1 MPDRLPRRPVAIH
14 DRRRSAGLGLA
25 ALAAGLS
32 AASAQADPLSVSS
45 ARTTAVTT
53 ASAANDSAGDISVTS
68 AGSIIVEDEGPAVL
82 VNSDNSVTNE
92 GTIGSSASTGATAL
106 LVDASGGRSAT
117 ITNDGTISVTGSE
130 GSDNYGIRI
139 VGDLFTG
146 SLLGSTDG
154 SVTVGGTNSH
164 AVSIEAP
171 LVGDIGL
178 SNLIVTGADSVAL
191 GIYAPVTGDITLD
204 GSSYA
209 SAANAT
215 GVLIAAP
222 LDGTLTVQG
231 TVSAGQSSGTGTDS
245 DGNTVSIY
253 AASGTVVQISADV
266 TGGFVND
273 RYYESSAGE
282 RVGDTAVS
290 SSDTLIAGALVGTNG
305 STALLVTPVE
315 GSTTDI
321 LISAV
326 GENGTDDGY
335 GIVNR
340 SAISGAGTEYGY
352 SVTSVRIAGTDDA
365 AVSVEGGLINQSNGT
380 ITASVRAA
388 TAIALEVGSAATV
401 PEIVNQGS
409 ITATDSTVE
418 SDVTSVAQ
426 AIVLRAGSTVNRL
439 VNSGAIGAITS
450 SADSGSA
457 TAILDEGGTIG
468 SIVNS
473 GTISASGAEAVAID
487 LSAGTQAVT
496 VSNSGNIIGDIR
508 FGSGDS
514 TYSASSGK
522 LTGAIAFGSG
532 DNLLSL
538 SGTTSFT
545 NSLTIGTGGTLAV
558 TLSDSATLDLGTS
571 APLLSSLSASGSS
584 QLVIP
589 IATGSLGVN
598 VTGTASF
605 LGDSRISLYITDQPG
620 SAPIQVLT
628 AGGGIATDHLS
639 TLISQDS
646 LPYLYT
652 LSDYGISNGTLSITL
667 HQRTGSEAGFAP
679 GVAAL
684 FDQSMVAFGNGTTF
698 RTIANLPDQA
708 SVRAAYRQIIP
719 AGYGSMPIRLAQAV
733 TAGASGAVRGRL
745 DTLAAMEPW
754 RESDAIGFTPWIQQS
769 ANLLRQRD
777 KLDDPGFESD
787 RYTLSFGADYA
798 LTRSLT
804 VGLAS
809 TFAWDDVRI
818 DGMTAVSN
826 KPFSVNSKL
835 VDVYAGWHGGPFFAQ
850 LSAGYG
856 WTSYDFQREITIG
869 DILATQSSRWSGK
882 ILSSDAVVGA
892 RFSLGRFSIEP
903 SNSLSYTRLRQG
915 GYTMSGGGDLDLSVR
930 GRTDKALLENVRL
943 AVGYDVPLGEEQAI
957 GFNLRGGYSLQ
968 LDRSVSALSAQ
979 FLAGGSAFDMTSARL
994 GGSSVQAGAGLS
1006 FRTPGFLVS
1015 LAGDRREESG
1025 YSDTAFTLAARLAF

>member
-1 MPDRLPRRPVAIH
+1 MPYRPTCRLATIRQ
-14 DRRRSAGLGLA
+14 RRRSTGIGIA
-25 ALAAGLS
+25 ALVAGLS
-32 AASAQADPLSVSS
+32 NASAEADPLSVSS
-45 ARTTAVTT
+45 ARTTAVAT
-53 ASAANDSAGDISVTS
+53 ATAANDSAGDVSVTS
-68 AGSIIVEDEGPAVL
+68 AGSIIVEDEGPALL
-82 VNSDNSVTNE
+82 VDSDNDVTNE
-92 GTIGSSASTGATAL
+92 GTIGSSASTGATAV
-106 LVDASGGRSAT
+106 LVDANGGRGAT

-171 LVGDIGL
+171 LIGDISL

-191 GIYAPVTGDITLD
+191 GIYAPVAGDITLD

-222 LDGTLTVQG
+222 LDGKLTVQG

-315 GSTTDI
+315 DSSTDI

-340 SAISGAGTEYGY
+340 SAISAAGTEYGY
-352 SVTSVRIAGTDDA
+352 SVTSVRIAGADA

-401 PEIVNQGS
+401 PAIVNQGS

-426 AIVLRAGSTVNRL
+426 AIVLRAGSTVNTL
-439 VNSGAIGAITS
+439 VNSGAIGALTS

-496 VSNSGNIIGDIR
+496 ISNSGNIIGDVR

-514 TYSASSGK
+514 TYSANSGT

-538 SGTTSFT
+538 SGTTSFA

-558 TLSDSATLDLGTS
+558 SLSDSATLDLGTS

-598 VTGTASF
+598 MTGTASF

-620 SAPIQVLT
+620 TAPIQVLT
-628 AGGGIATDHLS
+628 AGGGISTDHLS

-652 LSDYGISNGTLSITL
+652 LSDYGISNGTLSVTL
-667 HQRTGSEAGFAP
+667 HQRTGSEAGFTP
-679 GVAAL
+679 GVADL

-698 RTIANLPDQA
+698 QTIANLPDQA

-719 AGYGSMPIRLAQAV
+719 AGYGSMPIRLAQTV

-777 KLDDPGFESD
+777 RLDDPGFESD

-835 VDVYAGWHGGPFFAQ
+835 VDIYAGWHGGPFFAQ

-869 DILATQSSRWSGK
+869 DIVATQSSRWSGK
-882 ILSSDAVVGA
+882 ILSGDVVIGA

-915 GYTMSGGGDLDLSVR
+915 GYTMSGGGDLDLAVD

-943 AVGYDVPLGEEQAI
+943 AIGYDVPLGEEQAI
-957 GFNLRGGYSLQ
+957 GFNLRGGYALQ
-968 LDRSVSALSAQ
+968 LDRPVSALSAQ

-994 GGSSVQAGAGLS
+994 GGSSVQAGAGVS

-1025 YSDTAFTLAARLAF
+1025 YSDTAFTLTARLAF

>member
-1 MPDRLPRRPVAIH
+1 MPDRSTHRLAALRH
-14 DRRRSAGLGLA
+14 SRRSTGIGLA

-32 AASAQADPLSVSS
+32 TTSAQADPLSVST
-45 ARTTAVTT
+45 ARTTAVAT
-53 ASAANDSAGDISVTS
+53 ATAANDSAGDVSVTS
-68 AGSIIVEDEGPAVL
+68 AGSIIVEDEGPALL
-82 VNSDNSVTNE
+82 VDSDNDVTNE

-130 GSDNYGIRI
+130 GSDNYGIR
-139 VGDLFTG
+139 VTGDLLTG
-146 SLLGSTDG
+146 SILGSSDSTI
-154 SVTVGGTNSH
+154 SVGGVGAH

-171 LVGDIGL
+171 MLGDITL
-178 SNLIVTGADSVAL
+178 NSLIVTGSDSVGL
-191 GIYAPVTGDITLD
+191 GIYAPVTGDVTLT

-209 SAANAT
+209 SADNAT
-215 GVLIAAP
+215 AVLIAAP
-222 LDGTLTVQG
+222 VDGTVTVAG
-231 TVSAGQSSGTGTDS
+231 TVSAGQSATTGTDS

-253 AASGTVVQISADV
+253 AASGTVVQISADI

-273 RYYESSAGE
+273 RYYESSAGV

-290 SSDTLIAGALVGTNG
+290 SSDTLVAGALVGTNG

-326 GENGTDDGY
+326 GESGSDDGY

-352 SVTSVRIAGTDDA
+352 SVTSVRIAGSDDA
-365 AVSVEGGLINQSNGT
+365 AVLVEGGLINQSNAT
-380 ITASVRAA
+380 ITATTRAA
-388 TAIALEVGSAATV
+388 TAVALEVGPAATV
-401 PEIVNQGS
+401 PAIVNQGS
-409 ITATDSTVE
+409 ISATDSTVE
-418 SDVTSVAQ
+418 TDVTSVAQ
-426 AIVLRAGSTVNRL
+426 AVVLRAGSTVDTL
-439 VNSGAIGAITS
+439 VNSGAIGAIAS
-450 SADSGSA
+450 SVGSGSA
-457 TAILDEGGTIG
+457 TAILDEGGTIA

-473 GTISASGAEAVAID
+473 GTISASGVEAVAID
-487 LSAGTQAVT
+487 LSAGAQAVT
-496 VSNSGNIIGDIR
+496 VSNSGKIIGDIR

-514 TYSASSGK
+514 TYSANSGT
-522 LTGAIAFGSG
+522 LSGAIAFGSG

-538 SGTTSFT
+538 SGTTSFAS
-545 NSLTIGTGGTLAV
+545 SLTIGTGGTLSV
-558 TLSDSATLDLGTS
+558 SLTDSATLDLGTA
-571 APLLSSLSASGSS
+571 APLLSSLTASGNS
-584 QLVIP
+584 QLIIP

-598 VTGTASF
+598 LTGTASF

-620 SAPIQVLT
+620 TAPIQVLT
-628 AGGGIATDHLS
+628 AGGGISTDHLS

-652 LSDYGISNGTLSITL
+652 LGDYGISNGTLSVTL
-667 HQRTGSEAGFAP
+667 HQRTGSEAGFTP

-684 FDQSMVAFGNGTTF
+684 FDQSMVAFGNGSTF
-698 RTIANLPDQA
+698 QTIANLPDQA

-719 AGYGSMPIRLAQAV
+719 AGYGAMPIRLAQAL
-733 TAGASGAVRGRL
+733 TMGASGAVRGRL
-745 DTLAAMEPW
+745 DALAAMEPW

-769 ANLLRQRD
+769 ANLLRHRD
-777 KLDDPGFESD
+777 ALDDPGFESD

-798 LTRSLT
+798 LSRSLT
-804 VGLAS
+804 IGLAS
-809 TFAWDDVRI
+809 SFAWDDVRI

-835 VDVYAGWHGGPFFAQ
+835 VDLYAGWHGGPFFAQ

-856 WTSYDFQREITIG
+856 WTSYDFQRQITIG
-869 DILATQSSRWSGK
+869 DLLATQSSRWTGK
-882 ILSSDAVVGA
+882 ILSGDAIIGA

-915 GYTMSGGGDLDLSVR
+915 GYRMSGGGDLDLAVD

-943 AVGYDVPLGEEQAI
+943 AIGYELPLGEEQAI

-968 LDRSVSALSAQ
+968 LDHTVSALSAQ
-979 FLAGGSAFDMTSARL
+979 FLAGGSSFDMTSARL

-1025 YSDTAFTLAARLAF
+1025 YSDTAFTLTARLAF